1 MWLLTPLGFFSIVMK
16 PEDAGDGMLTV
27 RARVR
32 GDLDALRAALLPGL
46 GPTQESRR
54 TDNRFRARAPR
65 AAVAAAMARIAETL
79 DYGNFKNE
87 VERRQGRKREVLY
100 HEVWSVLNRLQG
112 DPAYDAAPAPNK
124 QRATGHPRRSR

>member
-32 GDLDALRAALLPGL
+32 GDLDALRAALLPEL
-46 GPTQESRR
+46 GPTQESRG
-54 TDNRFRARAPR
+54 TDYRFRGRAPR

-79 DYGNFKNE
+79 DYDNFKSE
-87 VERRQGRKREVLY
+87 VARRQGGKREHLY
-100 HEVWSVLNRLQG
+100 HEVWAVLIRMQG
-112 DPAYDAAPAPNK
+112 DPAYDAAPAPR
-124 QRATGHPRRSR
+124 QPRTGGPPRRSR